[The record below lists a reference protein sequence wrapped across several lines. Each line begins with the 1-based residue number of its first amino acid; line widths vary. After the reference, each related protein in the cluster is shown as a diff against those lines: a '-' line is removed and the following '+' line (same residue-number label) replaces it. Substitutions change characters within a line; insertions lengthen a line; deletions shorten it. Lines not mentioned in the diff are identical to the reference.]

1 LRQTVIS
8 RLLESMALY
17 DDFIAAVPETALGEK
32 LGALR
37 SNTIG
42 EQLWC
47 VVGARE
53 SYAASMSEGAWAGF
67 RCSLGS
73 DRAREMGPVAAAI
86 EQSSRL
92 CKGVLETPLDWND
105 VREALLIDL
114 LEHEAQHQGQ
124 LIRYLYGLGI
134 TVPTSWKNR
143 YNMN

>member
-37 SNTIG
+37 SNTVG

-53 SYAASMSEGAWAGF
+53 SYAASMREGAWAGF
-67 RCSLGS
+67 R
-73 DRAREMGPVAAAI
+73 M
-86 EQSSRL
+86 
-92 CKGVLETPLDWND
+92 
-105 VREALLIDL
+105 
-114 LEHEAQHQGQ
+114 
-124 LIRYLYGLGI
+124 
-134 TVPTSWKNR
+134 
-143 YNMN
+143 